1 MMELKPIKVIFL
13 LGFHKSIG
21 LHKLITIL
29 LLEGCNL
36 CMDQEFVNPLL
47 ASDSTT
53 SSQAIL
59 CIHKS
64 FGAGGL
70 LAHFIQYLL
79 QGLFAQTIHTSSMSV
94 LLASTSVEVL
104 APILVNKSL
113 LCIYGSTVLMACTV
127 DCIFAILLSSHL

>member
-47 ASDSTT
+47 ASDSIA

-64 FGAGGL
+64 FGFWPVLFSTSYKG
-70 LAHFIQYLL
+70 
-79 QGLFAQTIHTSSMSV
+79 FAQAIHNSSMSV
-94 LLASTSVEVL
+94 LLASTSVKVL

-113 LCIYGSTVLMACTV
+113 LHIILYWSTVLMACTV
-127 DCIFAILLSSHL
+127 DCIFAILLSSYL